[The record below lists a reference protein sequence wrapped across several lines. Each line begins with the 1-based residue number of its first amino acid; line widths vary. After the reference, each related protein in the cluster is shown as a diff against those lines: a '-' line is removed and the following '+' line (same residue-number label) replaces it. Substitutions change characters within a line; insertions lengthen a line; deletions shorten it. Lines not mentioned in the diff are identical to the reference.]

1 LNNKIKPVPAEWLNS
16 QRNYS
21 SMELNRATTEK
32 LAELSKL
39 KFSDQEL
46 DSIQQDLQQMIGF
59 IEKLNEV
66 DTTNVAPLTH
76 IGTEGNL
83 LREDEVK
90 GSVDNNTALKNAP
103 APEGDFF
110 TVPKVIKK

>member
-1 LNNKIKPVPAEWLNS
+1 MPVEWLIS

-21 SMELNRATTEK
+21 SMELNRAITEK
-32 LAELSKL
+32 LAELAKL
-39 KFSDQEL
+39 EFSGQEL

-66 DTTNVAPLTH
+66 DTTNVPPLTH

-90 GSVDNNTALKNAP
+90 GSINNTTALKNAP